1 MEKVKTIEIL
11 NRLIEINNDRI
22 VGYTTASE
30 EIEEQDLKTLFVR
43 FTQTSQKFNQDLS
56 RKINGLG
63 GRPTEG
69 TTIAGKFFRTWMDIK
84 SSIKG
89 ADRFVILDSC
99 EFIDYHVVDTYEK
112 VLRNELLYLNSELV
126 TIIRAQYALIKI
138 DLIRLK
144 SIRTMAI

>member
-1 MEKVKTIEIL
+1 MEKVKTIELL

-22 VGYTTASE
+22 AGYTSASE
-30 EIEEQDLKTLFVR
+30 EIEVQDLKTLFIR
-43 FTQTSQKFNQDLS
+43 FTKTSQKFNQDLT
-56 RKINGLG
+56 RIIKGLG

-69 TTIAGKFFRTWMDIK
+69 TTIEGKSFRTWMDIR
-84 SSIKG
+84 SSITG

-99 EFIDYHVVDTYEK
+99 EIIDKHVVDTYEK
-112 VLRNELLYLNSELV
+112 ILRNELLYLNSEII
-126 TIIRAQYALIKI
+126 TIIRAQYSHIKI